1 MAIGLVIMRWD
12 ERTGAEIVAKY
23 PEEIELQDKTMMQI
37 YSTHEYTGEAGMI
50 SMTVGSVNIAS
61 YYTGSETNIYVILL
75 LTLDE
80 DADSYEDG
88 MADISRIVISNLDN
102 PNLMTLI
109 PNYFQRLSVYPT
121 LKPEQRLMMLYLD
134 DAKRAIFNRMQKEGS
149 IMKSEI
155 SVWLKDQFRGGFV
168 EVDDTINALIKESLV
183 KSVSVKGM
191 PSEVV
196 FLINDL
202 IISRIPPIQ
211 ILREAGSRGLP
222 ASLVESYKSEVIN
235 YFKEYKPSEEDNRA
249 IMETLLDPQVWE
261 TMLLLRQAVVTRND
275 VEKLRKKGV
284 EDPDKVLKRLWE
296 QKMIQVIRDDTGTE
310 YYGLLSDF
318 LMDKFYP
325 EYMINVIRENFLDKT
340 RNDLLLLEYLDILQD
355 QYAQANQSK
364 KKKIEKVKMTEND
377 KKQTI
382 RA

>member
-1 MAIGLVIMRWD
+1 MALGLVIMRWD

-23 PEEIELQDKTMMQI
+23 PEEVELQDKTMMQI

-50 SMTVGSVNIAS
+50 SMTVGSINIAS

-102 PNLMTLI
+102 PNLISLI

-222 ASLVESYKSEVIN
+222 ASLVEAYKLEVIN
-235 YFKEYKPSEEDNRA
+235 YFKEYKPTEEDNRA
-249 IMETLLDPQVWE
+249 VMETLLDPQVWE
-261 TMLLLRQAVVTRND
+261 TMVLLRQAVVTRND

-284 EDPDKVLKRLWE
+284 DDPDKVLKRLWE

-325 EYMINVIRENFLDKT
+325 EYMINIIRENSIDKT
-340 RNDLLLLEYLDILQD
+340 RNELLLMEYLDILQD
-355 QYAQANQSK
+355 QYAQLNQTK
-364 KKKIEKVKMTEND
+364 KKKIEKVKMSEKD
-377 KKQTI
+377 KKQAI